1 MEWRNI
7 ILRISVVV
15 TTYNGK
21 MHLEKQLLSLLQQ
34 ERAPDEVLIFDDG
47 STDGTI
53 ELVQSFIRKNCLESW
68 QFYVNAKRKGWKQ
81 NFMEGLRKAAGDIL
95 FPCDQD
101 DIWYPKKLA
110 EMTAVMEQHPEIKLL
125 ACDYRVLYEPGAL
138 KATVY
143 KKTPAET
150 QGLIT
155 RYGFTKHFFMNPYPG
170 CTYAVR
176 RDFFDAVKEL
186 WFDGSPHDEFLW
198 LMAAVQDGA
207 WFYNSVLMDYVR
219 YSDNASGVR

>member
-81 NFMEGLRKAAGDIL
+81 NFMGGSAKSRRGHSFPLR
-95 FPCDQD
+95 
-101 DIWYPKKLA
+101 
-110 EMTAVMEQHPEIKLL
+110 
-125 ACDYRVLYEPGAL
+125 PG
-138 KATVY
+138 
-143 KKTPAET
+143 
-150 QGLIT
+150 
-155 RYGFTKHFFMNPYPG
+155 
-170 CTYAVR
+170 
-176 RDFFDAVKEL
+176 
-186 WFDGSPHDEFLW
+186 
-198 LMAAVQDGA
+198 
-207 WFYNSVLMDYVR
+207 
-219 YSDNASGVR
+219 

>member
-1 MEWRNI
+1 M
-7 ILRISVVV
+7 RISVVV

-125 ACDYRVLYEPGAL
+125 ACDYRVIYESGAL

-143 KKTPAET
+143 NTCRNAGPDYKIWIYQTFLYEPLS
-150 QGLIT
+150 GL
-155 RYGFTKHFFMNPYPG
+155 YLCG
-170 CTYAVR
+170 
-176 RDFFDAVKEL
+176 
-186 WFDGSPHDEFLW
+186 
-198 LMAAVQDGA
+198 AARL
-207 WFYNSVLMDYVR
+207 F
-219 YSDNASGVR
+219 

>member
-1 MEWRNI
+1 M
-7 ILRISVVV
+7 RISVVV

-101 DIWYPKKLA
+101 DIWY
-110 EMTAVMEQHPEIKLL
+110 
-125 ACDYRVLYEPGAL
+125 
-138 KATVY
+138 
-143 KKTPAET
+143 
-150 QGLIT
+150 
-155 RYGFTKHFFMNPYPG
+155 
-170 CTYAVR
+170 R
-176 RDFFDAVKEL
+176 RSLQK
-186 WFDGSPHDEFLW
+186 
-198 LMAAVQDGA
+198 
-207 WFYNSVLMDYVR
+207 
-219 YSDNASGVR
+219 

>member
-81 NFMEGLRKAAGDIL
+81 NFMEGQRKAAGDIL
-95 FPCDQD
+95 FPCDQE

-155 RYGFTKHFFMNPYPG
+155 RYGFTKHFLCLPERIIEE
-170 CTYAVR
+170 CR
-176 RDFFDAVKEL
+176 
-186 WFDGSPHDEFLW
+186 S
-198 LMAAVQDGA
+198 
-207 WFYNSVLMDYVR
+207 
-219 YSDNASGVR
+219 

>member
-68 QFYVNAKRKGWKQ
+68 RFMSMPSAK
-81 NFMEGLRKAAGDIL
+81 AGS
-95 FPCDQD
+95 
-101 DIWYPKKLA
+101 
-110 EMTAVMEQHPEIKLL
+110 
-125 ACDYRVLYEPGAL
+125 
-138 KATVY
+138 
-143 KKTPAET
+143 KT
-150 QGLIT
+150 L
-155 RYGFTKHFFMNPYPG
+155 
-170 CTYAVR
+170 
-176 RDFFDAVKEL
+176 
-186 WFDGSPHDEFLW
+186 
-198 LMAAVQDGA
+198 
-207 WFYNSVLMDYVR
+207 
-219 YSDNASGVR
+219 

>member
-53 ELVQSFIRKNCLESW
+53 ELVQSFIRKNCLENW

-110 EMTAVMEQHPEIKLL
+110 EMTAVMEQHLKSNSLPAITVCSMSPE
-125 ACDYRVLYEPGAL
+125 P
-138 KATVY
+138 
-143 KKTPAET
+143 
-150 QGLIT
+150 
-155 RYGFTKHFFMNPYPG
+155 
-170 CTYAVR
+170 
-176 RDFFDAVKEL
+176 
-186 WFDGSPHDEFLW
+186 
-198 LMAAVQDGA
+198 
-207 WFYNSVLMDYVR
+207 
-219 YSDNASGVR
+219 

>member
-110 EMTAVMEQHPEIKLL
+110 EMTAVMEQHPEI
-125 ACDYRVLYEPGAL
+125 
-138 KATVY
+138 
-143 KKTPAET
+143 
-150 QGLIT
+150 
-155 RYGFTKHFFMNPYPG
+155 
-170 CTYAVR
+170 
-176 RDFFDAVKEL
+176 
-186 WFDGSPHDEFLW
+186 
-198 LMAAVQDGA
+198 
-207 WFYNSVLMDYVR
+207 
-219 YSDNASGVR
+219 